1 MQIKLE
7 FDPSNVQKA
16 IKKALDLMKPD
27 GIPKSIAET
36 LFDSTKRR
44 IEAGGPG
51 PDGESWPPLSLA
63 YLLVK
68 KGKGMLRESNA
79 LINELKPQVSP
90 DGRLI
95 VIGSNVPY
103 AAIHQLGGTIKKK
116 ARDGEVRLRKVGG
129 RTQFAKKSHKSARTL
144 KVRFGEHTIN
154 IPARPYLGLSEG
166 DKREIETNIGE
177 LLANAL
183 RG

>member
-16 IKKALDLMKPD
+16 IKRALDLMKPD

-36 LFDSTKRR
+36 LFDSTKKR

-51 PDGESWPPLSLA
+51 PDGEPWPPLSPA

-68 KGKGMLRESNA
+68 KGKGMMRESNA

-90 DGRLI
+90 DGKLI

-129 RTQFAKKSHKSARTL
+129 APNLQRKATKARG
-144 KVRFGEHTIN
+144 R
-154 IPARPYLGLSEG
+154 
-166 DKREIETNIGE
+166 
-177 LLANAL
+177 
-183 RG
+183 